1 MEKEKCVVIG
11 ENLIIDGKLIPVEV
25 IDNERELN
33 KSISYFMIIGK
44 NTDKIVEGA
53 VKTYRI
59 KFNTYPQCITKRIIK
74 DNVKIWLTVKWA

>member
-1 MEKEKCVVIG
+1 MIG

-33 KSISYFMIIGK
+33 KSINYFMIIGK

-53 VKTYRI
+53 VKTYCI

-74 DNVKIWLTVKWA
+74 DNVKIWLPVKWA